1 MLAIAPR
8 YNTHGKKDA
17 REFQRCARIAAE
29 EMDGEVFLFDN
40 HAPFPQRRKEVLKY
54 IRQGEGQLCL
64 FMHGWRTG
72 IQAGFRIADIRSL
85 AKAINIPLDGYY
97 RYQSV
102 TLFAC
107 LCAHG
112 PRNGEKSF
120 ASRLSQAIPGVIVYA
135 HTTKG
140 HTAWNPH
147 VIGYDGLGNGG
158 YYVVPM
164 DSPKWPAWKGRLR
177 EGLWSDL
184 PKNFPWEIA
193 GMV

>member
-120 ASRLSQAIPGVIVYA
+120 ASRLS
-135 HTTKG
+135 
-140 HTAWNPH
+140 
-147 VIGYDGLGNGG
+147 LGNGG